1 MSDYS
6 EFFLNGPI
14 RVANLE
20 TLQISH
26 PSFSKTYWIVR
37 NSRLGITANLE
48 NGSPQFFEYYPL
60 QIIRTNTDNTL
71 DQIYRVSLGDLGE
84 VLPKEMDRVDAAGT
98 RLTRPIVRYRTYRS
112 DDLSKPLLG
121 PMKLEIIDLPF
132 SREGVA
138 FEAKAPTLNHMQ
150 TGEYYDLTRFP
161 GLRSTL

>member
-20 TLQISH
+20 TIQISH

-37 NSRLGITANLE
+37 NSRLGITAKLE
-48 NGSPQFFEYYPL
+48 DGSTQVFEYYPL
-60 QIIRTNTDNTL
+60 KIIKTNTDNSL

-84 VLPKEMDRVDAAGT
+84 ILPKEIDRIEAAGT
-98 RLTRPIVRYRTYRS
+98 RLVRPIVRYRTYRS

-121 PMKLEIIDLPF
+121 PMKLEIIDLPM

-150 TGEYYDLTRFP
+150 TGEYYDLTRFK
-161 GLRSTL
+161 GLRGFL